1 MILRVAGSSPVIHP
15 IIILYYI
22 YILYSQTSDLYYVGY
37 TNDYKRRLEQHNGS
51 TSNTFTSKHRPWVI
65 KAMFT
70 CGHNEGDA
78 MRLEKFIKK
87 QKSKFFLQKLV
98 NSEPSEFKG
107 ILVQLVRCPEIS
119 G

>member
-1 MILRVAGSSPVIHP
+1 MIINA
-15 IIILYYI
+15 
-22 YILYSQTSDLYYVGY
+22 DW
-37 TNDYKRRLEQHNGS
+37 
-51 TSNTFTSKHRPWVI
+51 SNIMDQQVTLLLQNIGLGLLKL
-65 KAMFT
+65 MFS
-70 CGHNEGDA
+70 CGHNEADA

-107 ILVQLVRCPEIS
+107 ILAQLVRCPEIS